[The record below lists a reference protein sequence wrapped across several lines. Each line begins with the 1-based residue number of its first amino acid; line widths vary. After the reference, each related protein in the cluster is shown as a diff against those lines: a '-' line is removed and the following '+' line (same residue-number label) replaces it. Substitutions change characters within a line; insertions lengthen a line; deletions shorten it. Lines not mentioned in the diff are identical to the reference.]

1 MNEKNNKISNGV
13 NKLFFQRT
21 IFSVIAILIFSF
33 FATPIGVL
41 AQATSP
47 AGDSGASPVK
57 SLLQNAG
64 NAAKYDTAK
73 VDGQNPTITLSSVAG
88 GIIKIFLSLLG
99 VIFVVLLIYGG
110 FLWMNA
116 RGNAEQVTKSQDL
129 IKDAVIGLI
138 IVVAAYA
145 ITYFA
150 LFMLAKDYI
159 QNSGF

>member
-1 MNEKNNKISNGV
+1 MGY
-13 NKLFFQRT
+13 KLFFKKT
-21 IFSVIAILIFSF
+21 IFTVITVLMFSF

-41 AQATSP
+41 AEDPSSP
-47 AGDSGASPVK
+47 PLSGSDTSPVK
-57 SLLQNAG
+57 SLLNATG
-64 NAAKYDTAK
+64 DAAKYNVK
-73 VDGQNPTITLSSVAG
+73 NINNGTISLSSVAG

-129 IKDAVIGLI
+129 IRDAVIGLV

-145 ITYFA
+145 ITYFV
-150 LFMLAKDYI
+150 LYMLAKDYI

>member
-1 MNEKNNKISNGV
+1 MGY
-13 NKLFFQRT
+13 KLFFQRT
-21 IFSVIAILIFSF
+21 IFSVIIILIFSF

-41 AQATSP
+41 AEDPSFSP
-47 AGDSGASPVK
+47 PSGSDTSPVK
-57 SLLQNAG
+57 SLLNATG
-64 NAAKYDTAK
+64 DAAKYNVKDIN
-73 VDGQNPTITLSSVAG
+73 DGTISISSVAG